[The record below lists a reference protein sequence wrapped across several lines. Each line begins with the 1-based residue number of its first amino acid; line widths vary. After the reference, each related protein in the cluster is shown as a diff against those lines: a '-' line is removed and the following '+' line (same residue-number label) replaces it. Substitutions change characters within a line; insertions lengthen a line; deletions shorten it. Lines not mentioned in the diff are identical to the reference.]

1 MMSSYTLRSAKL
13 PSPLNFLVSL
23 AKISCWLHKV
33 KMSRKS
39 AILLVGL
46 PWSIFWVTLAQL
58 TILCPFKFWLVQISY
73 ETYCIQ
79 RSGVMVITTAQHHST
94 KPRLS
99 FCTGS
104 NLACGVLEI
113 CMVRI
118 SDNGP
123 TQMEVRLINNTT
135 KTIHHHHH
143 HHHYCITK
151 YLFFYKLVDF
161 SVKYLGALGQ
171 IRLQTHPMVTS
182 YQVIL
187 LNLEQ
192 LKKLLGQ
199 TLLTRWIDPSLH
211 QGKGQLGQKLC
222 KLILLICSPTI
233 FLK

>member
-1 MMSSYTLRSAKL
+1 
-13 PSPLNFLVSL
+13 
-23 AKISCWLHKV
+23 
-33 KMSRKS
+33 
-39 AILLVGL
+39 
-46 PWSIFWVTLAQL
+46 
-58 TILCPFKFWLVQISY
+58 
-73 ETYCIQ
+73 
-79 RSGVMVITTAQHHST
+79 MVITTAQHHST

-143 HHHYCITK
+143 HHHHYCITK

-171 IRLQTHPMVTS
+171 IRLWTHPMATG

-211 QGKGQLGQKLC
+211 QGKGQHGQKLC

-233 FLK
+233 FLKWCSIIGLGQSNVGQLFEKFPFWGKGNSDLLWAKFMQPSVPWFALWGCFWNVAEKTVVRL

>member
-1 MMSSYTLRSAKL
+1 
-13 PSPLNFLVSL
+13 
-23 AKISCWLHKV
+23 
-33 KMSRKS
+33 
-39 AILLVGL
+39 
-46 PWSIFWVTLAQL
+46 
-58 TILCPFKFWLVQISY
+58 
-73 ETYCIQ
+73 
-79 RSGVMVITTAQHHST
+79 MVITTAQHHST

-143 HHHYCITK
+143 HHHHHYCITK

-161 SVKYLGALGQ
+161 NVKYLWALGQ
-171 IRLQTHPMVTS
+171 IRMWTHPMATS

-192 LKKLLGQ
+192 LKKLLAQ
-199 TLLTRWIDPSLH
+199 TLFTRWIDPSLH

-233 FLK
+233 FLKWCSIIGLGQSNVGQLFEKFFLRKGQLRPTLSQIYATFCPMICSLRMFLKCSRENSS